1 MKLSP
6 LQAFA
11 IIVVLIGVMYG
22 TYSATMDQLPD
33 LTGTVVGNTTG
44 TSNSAN
50 QTAIGTVYIHDE
62 TNNTSNMSVII
73 TKNTKIYQETKDNKQ
88 VETNMSHLT
97 NGCKID
103 VYTIGDATNT
113 IPPQITAEKIVIKNN
128 KK

>member
-6 LQAFA
+6 LQTFI
-11 IIVVLIGVMYG
+11 IIVILIGVMYG

-44 TSNSAN
+44 TPNSAN
-50 QTAIGTVYIHDE
+50 QTTIGTVYIHDE

-88 VETNMSHLT
+88 VETNMTHLT

>member
-6 LQAFA
+6 LQMLVL
-11 IIVVLIGVMYG
+11 IVILIGVAYG

-33 LTGTVVGNTTG
+33 LSGTVVGNTTSVTN
-44 TSNSAN
+44 TSN
-50 QTAIGTVYIHDE
+50 QTIVGSVYIHDE
-62 TNNTSNMSVII
+62 NNNTSNMSVVI
-73 TKNTKIYQETKDNKQ
+73 TNNTKIYKETKDNKQ
-88 VETNMSHLT
+88 VECKMDNIT

-113 IPPQITAEKIVIKNN
+113 IPPQITAERIVIKN

>member
-6 LQAFA
+6 LQMLVL
-11 IIVVLIGVMYG
+11 IVILIGVAYG

-33 LTGTVVGNTTG
+33 LSGTVVGNTTSVAD
-44 TSNSAN
+44 TAN
-50 QTAIGTVYIHDE
+50 QTIVGSVYIHDE
-62 TNNTSNMSVII
+62 NNNTSNMSVVI
-73 TKNTKIYQETKDNKQ
+73 TNNTKIYKETKDNKQ
-88 VETNMSHLT
+88 VECKMDNIT

-113 IPPQITAEKIVIKNN
+113 IPPQITAERIVIKN

>member
-6 LQAFA
+6 LQMLVL
-11 IIVVLIGVMYG
+11 IVILIGVAYG

-33 LTGTVVGNTTG
+33 LSGTVVGNTTSVAD
-44 TSNSAN
+44 TAN
-50 QTAIGTVYIHDE
+50 QTILGSVYIHDE
-62 TNNTSNMSVII
+62 NNNTSNMSVVI
-73 TKNTKIYQETKDNKQ
+73 TNNTKIYKETKDNKQ
-88 VETNMSHLT
+88 VECKMDNIT

-113 IPPQITAEKIVIKNN
+113 IPPQITAERIVIKN

>member
-6 LQAFA
+6 LQMLVL
-11 IIVVLIGVMYG
+11 IVVLIGVAYG

-33 LTGTVVGNTTG
+33 LSGTVVGNTTSVAD
-44 TSNSAN
+44 TAN
-50 QTAIGTVYIHDE
+50 QTIVGSVYIHDE
-62 TNNTSNMSVII
+62 NNNTSNMSVVI
-73 TKNTKIYQETKDNKQ
+73 TNNTKIYKETKDNKQ
-88 VETNMSHLT
+88 VECKMDNIT

-113 IPPQITAEKIVIKNN
+113 IPPQITAERIVIKN